1 MKKDIE
7 SYVKSCTM
15 CAAMKK
21 RPGKSPGLL
30 QQVAEPI
37 QPWEEIVIDF
47 IMELPESGGNIVIWT
62 VIDLFSK

>member
-1 MKKDIE
+1 MKQDIK
-7 SYVKSCTM
+7 SYVKSCAV

-30 QQVAEPI
+30 QQVAEPTR
-37 QPWEEIVIDF
+37 PWEEIAMDF
-47 IMELPESGGNIVIWT
+47 IVQLPDSAGNMVIWT